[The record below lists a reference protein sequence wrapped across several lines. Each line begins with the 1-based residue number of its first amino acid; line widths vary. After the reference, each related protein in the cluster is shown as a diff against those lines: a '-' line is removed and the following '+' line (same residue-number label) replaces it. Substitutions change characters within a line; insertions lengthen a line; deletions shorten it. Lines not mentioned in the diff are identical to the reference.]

1 MKQGPKLPALPGM
14 TLSSQLLVW
23 YLVLTVWKSYGAM
36 EKALAASGRN
46 ILYAICNWG
55 QDSPW
60 IWGPSVGNSWR
71 ITGDIT
77 DNFNSEN
84 SVCPV

>member
-1 MKQGPKLPALPGM
+1 
-14 TLSSQLLVW
+14 
-23 YLVLTVWKSYGAM
+23 M
-36 EKALAASGRN
+36 EKALAASGRE

-71 ITGDIT
+71 ITGDIS
-77 DNFNSEN
+77 DNFNTQN
-84 SVCPV
+84 SACPV

>member
-1 MKQGPKLPALPGM
+1 
-14 TLSSQLLVW
+14 
-23 YLVLTVWKSYGAM
+23 M

-60 IWGPSVGNSWR
+60 DWGPSVGNSWR
-71 ITGDIT
+71 ITGDIS
-77 DNFNSEN
+77 DNFNTQN
-84 SVCPV
+84 SQCGVYVNKPFYSVTDMLD